1 MNILVDLLPKKVDID
16 GKYYEIN
23 WDFRTSILFEMM
35 MDDVELS
42 DEEKLI
48 KGIELY
54 YPVIPENLEEAIEKI
69 IWFYSCGKETNNES
83 GTVSNSKNDKI
94 YSLEYDDEYI
104 YSAFLSQYRID
115 LQDIEDLHWWKF
127 KAMFKSLNEE
137 NQIVK
142 IMGYRAM
149 DIPNDM
155 PNNQKDFY
163 RKMKKLYELP
173 RSKSEIEKVREIEN
187 ALLGNGDLS
196 KVL

>member
-104 YSAFLSQYRID
+104 YSAFLSQYGID

-155 PNNQKDFY
+155 PNDQKDFY

>member
-155 PNNQKDFY
+155 PNDQKDFY

>member
-16 GKYYEIN
+16 VKYYEIN
-23 WDFRTSILFEMM
+23 WYFRTSILFEMM

-104 YSAFLSQYRID
+104 YSAFLSQYGID

-155 PNNQKDFY
+155 PNDQKDFY

>member
-16 GKYYEIN
+16 GRDYEIN

-35 MDDVELS
+35 MNDVELS
-42 DEEKLI
+42 DKEKLI

-54 YPVIPENLEEAIEKI
+54 YPVIPENLEKAIEKI
-69 IWFYSCGKETNNES
+69 IWFYSCGKENNNES

-94 YSLEYDDEYI
+94 YSFDYDDEYI
-104 YSAFLSQYRID
+104 YSAFLSQYGID
-115 LQDIEDLHWWKF
+115 LQDIECLHWWKF

-155 PNNQKDFY
+155 PNDQKDFY

-173 RSKSEIEKVREIEN
+173 RPRCEVEKVREIEN

>member
-104 YSAFLSQYRID
+104 YSAFLSQYGID

-155 PNNQKDFY
+155 PNDQKEFY

>member
-104 YSAFLSQYRID
+104 YSAFLSQYGID

>member
-1 MNILVDLLPKKVDID
+1 
-16 GKYYEIN
+16 
-23 WDFRTSILFEMM
+23 
-35 MDDVELS
+35 
-42 DEEKLI
+42 
-48 KGIELY
+48 
-54 YPVIPENLEEAIEKI
+54 
-69 IWFYSCGKETNNES
+69 
-83 GTVSNSKNDKI
+83 
-94 YSLEYDDEYI
+94 
-104 YSAFLSQYRID
+104 
-115 LQDIEDLHWWKF
+115 
-127 KAMFKSLNEE
+127 MFKSLNEE

-155 PNNQKDFY
+155 PNDQKEFY

>member
-1 MNILVDLLPKKVDID
+1 MNILVDLLPKKVDVD
-16 GKYYEIN
+16 GRDYEIN

-42 DEEKLI
+42 DKEKII

-54 YPVIPENLEEAIEKI
+54 YPVIPENLEKAIEKI

-94 YSLEYDDEYI
+94 YSFDYDDEYI
-104 YSAFLSQYRID
+104 YSAFLSQYGID
-115 LQDIEDLHWWKF
+115 LQDIECLHWWKF

-155 PNNQKDFY
+155 PNDQKDFY

>member
-48 KGIELY
+48 MGIELY

-104 YSAFLSQYRID
+104 YSAFLSQYGID

-155 PNNQKDFY
+155 PNDQKDFY